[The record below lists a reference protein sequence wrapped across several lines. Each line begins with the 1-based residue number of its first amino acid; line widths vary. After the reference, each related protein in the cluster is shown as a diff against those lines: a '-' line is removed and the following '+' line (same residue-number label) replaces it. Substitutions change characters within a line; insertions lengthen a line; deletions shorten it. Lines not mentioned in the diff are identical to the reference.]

1 MKQFLKNFYSLSKP
15 YWGRKSNWLAWLIA
29 GVVIGIGSVITYL
42 NVQISNW
49 SKGFYDALSNF
60 EIEKSYTLLNEY
72 FIYISI
78 FIVINVY
85 RTWLRK
91 LLIIRWREFMTKQ
104 FLEKWLSK
112 QIYYRLAH
120 RKKMDN
126 PDQRIAEDISIFIEY
141 TILLF

>member
-112 QIYYRLAH
+112 QI
-120 RKKMDN
+120 
-126 PDQRIAEDISIFIEY
+126 
-141 TILLF
+141 